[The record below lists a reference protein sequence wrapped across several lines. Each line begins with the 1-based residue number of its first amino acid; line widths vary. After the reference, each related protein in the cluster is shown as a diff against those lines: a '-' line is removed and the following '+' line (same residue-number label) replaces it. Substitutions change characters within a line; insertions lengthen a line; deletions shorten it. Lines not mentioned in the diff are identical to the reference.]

1 MHPGNKFSQLGAATV
16 GVTVFFA
23 SRAFL
28 PMHCFASSFESPAAE
43 RWPGLSFSFSSSESI
58 TMQSTCFCMK
68 CAYLQQVQRQ
78 GRASF
83 VIKAS
88 VARQAVSMRFFFS
101 STEVNCVK
109 YTTMLMQM
117 FSKSCYSFDE

>member
-16 GVTVFFA
+16 GVTVFLA
-23 SRAFL
+23 SRAFS
-28 PMHCFASSFESPAAE
+28 PIHSFASSFESPAAE
-43 RWPGLSFSFSSSESI
+43 RWPGLLSFSFSSSGSI

-88 VARQAVSMRFFFS
+88 VARQAVSMRFFFFFNVS
-101 STEVNCVK
+101 ELCQVHNYAYANVLQK
-109 YTTMLMQM
+109 LL
-117 FSKSCYSFDE
+117 FFR